1 MNNKIFILGSH
12 PLKDSI
18 KKQYA
23 EKGYKVDENEEL
35 SEINFSDYHEIVL
48 LPSGKDD
55 NATLE
60 RMKQLA
66 IKANKG
72 NRPIVH
78 LLLQSPTT
86 LWLLQTTDLPEEVN
100 EAFDVYPFT
109 MEDVWAK
116 NLFVHLPGKNKWAFP
131 RLDRIAINAESKQM
145 VHLVVSGFDSLA
157 EAVAIHAALIAH
169 FPNYN
174 GKDEVPLRTR
184 ITIIDKDICGRRDNF
199 IARYQNLFDNS
210 FYRTICIDKRQSDFH
225 KPRYYGKREDFVDVE
240 WEFVDSSVNDA
251 VVRGKLKEWVLSES
265 RQLTIVVS
273 NDDDDTNLSQC
284 VSLPNEIYE
293 RGIPVMVRQ
302 RQSGLSDSIKSVAR
316 YKNVYPFGMLDC
328 GYDVTLP
335 LVKMAKLLNYFYD
348 CSYNDKKGVPTV
360 LPREEVDEAWR
371 KVQSYKMRFS
381 NIYNVMTISTKMHTL
396 GHDDK
401 DVERFYALTSDEIR
415 SLAETEHNRWS
426 VERLIMGSRPCT
438 DEEQKTIRENIAEI
452 IRIKK
457 NGKGG
462 TLPEDKKKW
471 FRKTRDVH
479 YDLRAYDEL
488 EVDATGKNAQV
499 YDYDLTACIPL
510 IAKTFYDES
519 NGRE

>member
-1 MNNKIFILGSH
+1 MTKKNFILGNH
-12 PLKDSI
+12 PILHDI
-18 KKQYA
+18 KRQYSEKQENVA
-23 EKGYKVDENEEL
+23 IMDTLEVGNVNCDEL
-35 SEINFSDYHEIVL
+35 VVL
-48 LPSGKDD
+48 PTGKDD
-55 NATLE
+55 NASLE
-60 RMKQLA
+60 LLKQLA
-66 IKANKG
+66 QKVDNGK
-72 NRPIVH
+72 RPIVH
-78 LLLQSPTT
+78 LLFQSPTT
-86 LWLLQTTDLPEEVN
+86 LWLLQTTDLPKEVN

-116 NLFVHLPGKNKWAFP
+116 NLFVHLPGVNKWNYP
-131 RLDRIAINAESKQM
+131 RLDRVAINAESKQT
-145 VHLVVSGFDSLA
+145 VHLVISGFDSQA
-157 EAVAIHAALIAH
+157 EAVAIHAALVAH

-174 GKDEVPLRTR
+174 GKDELPLRTR
-184 ITIIDKDICGRRDNF
+184 ITIIDNDICQRRDNF

-210 FYRTICIDKRQSDFH
+210 FYRTIYVDERRSDFH
-225 KPRYYGKREDFVDVE
+225 KPKYYGKREDFVDVE
-240 WEFVDSSVNDA
+240 WEFVDGSVNDA
-251 VVRGKLKEWVLSES
+251 IVRRKLKEWTLDD
-265 RQLTIVVS
+265 RQQLTIVVS

-293 RGIPVMVRQ
+293 REIPVMVRQ
-302 RQSGLSDSIKSVAR
+302 RQSGLMETIKNVER

-360 LPREEVDEAWR
+360 LPQEEVDNAWR

-396 GHDDK
+396 GHDDSDTEK
-401 DVERFYALTSDEIR
+401 FYALTSDEIR

-438 DEEQKTIRENIAEI
+438 DEEREI
-452 IRIKK
+452 IRK
-457 NGKGG
+457 NIEEIISISKRNDG
-462 TLPEDKKKW
+462 TPLPNDKKKW
-471 FRKTRDVH
+471 YRKTKDVH

-510 IAKTFYDES
+510 IAKTFNDET
-519 NGRE
+519 NGRD